1 MATIILIIHLMLAV
15 ALVATVLLQRSE
27 GGALGIGGG
36 GDGMMT
42 GRGAGNVLTRATA
55 VLAALFMTNEPG
67 AGHPRGAG
75 RHGGQRARPRG
86 AADRG
91 QQRLRRQRAR
101 ADRLGVRD
109 APKCHRPK
117 TGTRSPPT
125 APAEAPTDA
134 NADESPAAAPE
145 PAEPAVPRAE

>member
-55 VLAALFMTNEPG
+55 VLAALFMTTSLVLG
-67 AGHPRGAG
+67 ILAARGG
-75 RHGGQRARPRG
+75 M
-86 AADRG
+86 ADSV
-91 QQRLRRQRAR
+91 L
-101 ADRLGVRD
+101 DRVVPPTEDSSDFDASVPAPIGSESGTPEVPPAEDRD
-109 APKCHRPK
+109 AI
-117 TGTRSPPT
+117 PPT

>member
-55 VLAALFMTNEPG
+55 VLAALFMTTSLVLG
-67 AGHPRGAG
+67 ILAARGG
-75 RHGGQRARPRG
+75 M
-86 AADRG
+86 ADSV
-91 QQRLRRQRAR
+91 L
-101 ADRLGVRD
+101 DRVVPPPAEDSSDFDASVPAPIGSEFDTLEVPPAEDRD
-109 APKCHRPK
+109 AI
-117 TGTRSPPT
+117 PPT

-134 NADESPAAAPE
+134 NADESPAVAPE